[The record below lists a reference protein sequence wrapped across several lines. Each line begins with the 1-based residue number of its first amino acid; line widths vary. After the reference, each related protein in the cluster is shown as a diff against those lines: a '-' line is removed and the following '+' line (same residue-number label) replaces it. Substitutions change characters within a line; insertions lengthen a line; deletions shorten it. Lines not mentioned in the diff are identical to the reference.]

1 MATLL
6 SYPDL
11 FAVIMRKIDRYR
23 ANTNPGVIAHAQH
36 ASLGVTGPNL
46 PFMASVEND
55 RSQPLPD
62 IGQVA
67 LIILL
72 FLEAG
77 IAALTEV
84 NAKTFRRMSL
94 EI

>member
-1 MATLL
+1 MA
-6 SYPDL
+6 
-11 FAVIMRKIDRYR
+11 
-23 ANTNPGVIAHAQH
+23 G
-36 ASLGVTGPNL
+36 
-46 PFMASVEND
+46 VEND
-55 RSQPLPD
+55 RSRPLSD

-77 IAALTEV
+77 IAALSGGK
-84 NAKTFRRMSL
+84 AKTFRRVSL

>member
-1 MATLL
+1 VNN
-6 SYPDL
+6 SK
-11 FAVIMRKIDRYR
+11 RKR
-23 ANTNPGVIAHAQH
+23 AQPNTNGVYAQV
-36 ASLGVTGPNL
+36 ATFANLLAQGSWCGTDGPNL
-46 PFMASVEND
+46 PFMAGVEND
-55 RSQPLPD
+55 RSRPLSD

-77 IAALTEV
+77 IAALSGGK
-84 NAKTFRRMSL
+84 AKTFRRVSL